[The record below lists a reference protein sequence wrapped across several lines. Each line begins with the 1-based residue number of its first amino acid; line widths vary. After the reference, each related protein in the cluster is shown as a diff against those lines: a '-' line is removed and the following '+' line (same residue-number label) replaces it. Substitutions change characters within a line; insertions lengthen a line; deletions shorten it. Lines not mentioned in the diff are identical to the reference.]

1 MVAFGCGAL
10 KAKAEIYQ
18 GRVARKEK
26 KPKNKKFEY
35 LEMYLHCKT
44 QEGKK
49 KRMINA
55 HAILEKPCA
64 MRGTCAEK
72 SEKVLYV
79 STPSNDLLSW
89 QAVSADS

>member
-18 GRVARKEK
+18 GKVARKEK
-26 KPKNKKFEY
+26 KTKNKKFEY

-49 KRMINA
+49 KKNDQ
-55 HAILEKPCA
+55 C
-64 MRGTCAEK
+64 TCYFGETLCH
-72 SEKVLYV
+72 ERNLC
-79 STPSNDLLSW
+79 
-89 QAVSADS
+89 